1 MKEKELVQFLELSK
15 ETRLTNEEVDPFL
28 DSCADANFVLKFH
41 FVSRS
46 LSFGNQKD
54 PKYNDGHAVTCEI
67 DGLDI
72 ECSLLF
78 TAGDNDQAEALE
90 VGNVFTSNVHVLDYD
105 SLYKRIIFGNK
116 GPLEVLDPFDVN
128 ESKSVP
134 KHDADRTDSIE
145 ESQEEA
151 PRESLDQVPDP
162 PRPPQRAL
170 VPRGAT
176 PVILNENEEVVNI
189 ETSDPPLSPQSPL
202 VPQRAASAILN
213 ENEEVD
219 ESVEVLAVPSNESLI
234 YTQSSAGAGCV
245 SGFFFIIGFII
256 TLIGL
261 RGGGAFGT
269 IPGLILLGI
278 GIAIKYTDSEGKDYS
293 LKKSLAK
300 RSGDNN
306 SKSNKETNWS
316 LLYAFYVVG
325 AFLLFIGI
333 KEKDMI
339 LVLIAL
345 VVIGIGIAYRKAT
358 YDRGKVS
365 FLNLFW
371 PYS

>member
-90 VGNVFTSNVHVLDYD
+90 IGNVFTSNVHVLEYD

-162 PRPPQRAL
+162 PRPPQRRL
-170 VPRGAT
+170 VTRGAT
-176 PVILNENEEVVNI
+176 PVILNEN
-189 ETSDPPLSPQSPL
+189 
-202 VPQRAASAILN
+202 
-213 ENEEVD
+213 
-219 ESVEVLAVPSNESLI
+219 
-234 YTQSSAGAGCV
+234 
-245 SGFFFIIGFII
+245 
-256 TLIGL
+256 
-261 RGGGAFGT
+261 
-269 IPGLILLGI
+269 
-278 GIAIKYTDSEGKDYS
+278 
-293 LKKSLAK
+293 
-300 RSGDNN
+300 
-306 SKSNKETNWS
+306 
-316 LLYAFYVVG
+316 
-325 AFLLFIGI
+325 
-333 KEKDMI
+333 
-339 LVLIAL
+339 
-345 VVIGIGIAYRKAT
+345 
-358 YDRGKVS
+358 
-365 FLNLFW
+365 
-371 PYS
+371 